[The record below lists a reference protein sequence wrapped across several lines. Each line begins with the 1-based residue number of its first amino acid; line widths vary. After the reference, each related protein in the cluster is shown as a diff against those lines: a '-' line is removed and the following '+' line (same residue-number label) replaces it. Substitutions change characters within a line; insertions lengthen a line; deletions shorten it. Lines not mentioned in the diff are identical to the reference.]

1 MMEESLP
8 RDADAMPAHLRP
20 LSVLILC
27 LVASASAHTQKASR
41 AQESATKA
49 LEHAI
54 DQANKSLCD
63 EALPVLMKQTS
74 ASADKRLRYR
84 ALMATVRCGLGKKD
98 DQVTVP
104 AMLELKRDFSND
116 PQVLYMISQIFLEIA
131 ERASQELA
139 VDFPTSYQAL
149 ELQAETFESQEK
161 WKEAASV
168 YRKIL
173 ETNPTLRGIHYRL
186 GRAALSQPELPTSA
200 EDAKHEFAE
209 ELKIDPYNAAAEFWL
224 GELARKEGQWDDA
237 ILHFGNS
244 AKINPSFLDALL
256 SLATAMN
263 SAGKYEDAIPQLERY
278 IKMAPDDP
286 AGHYQL
292 AIAYARTNR
301 KEDSQ
306 RELTLQRELTEKRQ
320 AEQNAR
326 GDNTPH

>member
-1 MMEESLP
+1 MEESLP
-8 RDADAMPAHLRP
+8 QDADTMPSYLRLLAALP
-20 LSVLILC
+20 LSLA
-27 LVASASAHTQKASR
+27 ASAGVYCQKTTKTTQSG
-41 AQESATKA
+41 TLA
-49 LEHAI
+49 LERAI
-54 DQANKSLCD
+54 EQANKSLCE
-63 EALPVLMKQTS
+63 EALPVLTKQ
-74 ASADKRLRYR
+74 ASTAADKQLRYR

-104 AMLELKRDFSND
+104 AMLELKRDFAND
-116 PQVLYMISQIFLEIA
+116 PQVLYMASQIFLEIA

-139 VDFPTSYQAL
+139 SSFPTSYQSL

-173 ETNPTLRGIHYRL
+173 ETNPSLRGIHYRL
-186 GRAALSQPELPTSA
+186 GRAALSQPDLPTSA
-200 EDAKHEFAE
+200 EEAKQEFAE

-244 AKINPSFLDALL
+244 AKINPGFGDAVL

-263 SAGKYEDAIPQLERY
+263 SAGKYEEAIPQLERY
-278 IKMAPDDP
+278 VKMAPDDP